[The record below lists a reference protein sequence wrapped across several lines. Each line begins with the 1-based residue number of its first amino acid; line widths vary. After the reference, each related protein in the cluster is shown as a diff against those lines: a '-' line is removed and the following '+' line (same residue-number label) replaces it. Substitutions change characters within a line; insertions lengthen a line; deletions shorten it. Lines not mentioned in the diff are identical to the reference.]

1 MNSNLVNSKFKYAF
15 LLYMHQRY
23 KLEEFRSGIFVY
35 LLISREFW

>member
-1 MNSNLVNSKFKYAF
+1 
-15 LLYMHQRY
+15 MHQRY